1 MTDYKRLTEKMGGIY
16 FSNCDNCPSILSCNY
31 NNCCG
36 DVMIQRLGELEDKI
50 ESGELRE
57 VPLGAVILTPEELE
71 KEVGAAREERIEFE
85 RRIELLNN
93 ELNRELFEHKAFI
106 EKTAIEVGR
115 LKAEKA
121 QVVKEFAEKL
131 KERVLKFVWK
141 CNIPEC
147 IFKDIITDL
156 LKEYEEQL
164 DEFADCKT
172 CPAWSGSDCT
182 RNPYTEGC
190 LKEETK

>member
-16 FSNCDNCPSILSCNY
+16 FSNCDNCPSIALCNY

-36 DVMIQRLGELEDKI
+36 DVMIHRLGELEDKI
-50 ESGELRE
+50 ESGEL
-57 VPLGAVILTPEELE
+57 VLK
-71 KEVGAAREERIEFE
+71 KEV
-85 RRIELLNN
+85 L
-93 ELNRELFEHKAFI
+93 
-106 EKTAIEVGR
+106 
-115 LKAEKA
+115 
-121 QVVKEFAEKL
+121 KEFAEKL
-131 KERVLKFVWK
+131 KSKKTVYDNGGDGDLRAAVPIEA
-141 CNIPEC
+141 IDE
-147 IFKDIITDL
+147 L